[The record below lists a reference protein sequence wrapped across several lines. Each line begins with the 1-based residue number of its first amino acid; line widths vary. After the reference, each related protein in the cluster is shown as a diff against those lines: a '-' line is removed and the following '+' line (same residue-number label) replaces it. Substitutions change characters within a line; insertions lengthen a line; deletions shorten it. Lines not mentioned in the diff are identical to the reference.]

1 MATSKGFNFVFGADT
16 AKFSKAIQSMQKE
29 ISKTTSALKNL
40 NTAAKL
46 DPSNTSNYTAQQ
58 QALQQQIETTKTK
71 LSRLNEEMKTMVSVS
86 EKTGKAIDGDTWA
99 KYQAEVA
106 KTEEELKKLE
116 TQFDKVRT
124 GAQQVSD
131 KLDAAGQKFN
141 DFGSKLK
148 SVGDKISSV
157 GQAILPASVAV
168 AGIGTYAAT
177 SATEFEKAMSQVK
190 AISGSTGSEFEAL
203 KEKAKELGS
212 STVYSASDVADAMTD
227 MAKAGWSSQQIMDGM
242 AGVLNAATA
251 SGEDLASVSTIVADA
266 ITSFKLE
273 AADASHVADV
283 LVEAANSGTIDIAD
297 LGESFKNV
305 APLATSM
312 GFSIEET
319 TVALEALSTSGIKG
333 ANAGT
338 GLKSMLSQL
347 VKPSD
352 TVAKALDD
360 LGISIAEDDGKMKS
374 LSQILAEMRPKFAD
388 LTEEQQNYYAATIAG
403 RNGVSSLLTLLNMS
417 QDEYDKLGVSL
428 ENCSGIAT
436 NTAEIMQDN
445 LGSQIELLK
454 NKFEVL
460 SINIGETFIPVLT
473 DIVNKASEMITWFQN
488 LDPSIQQMIIN
499 IGLIIAALGPALII
513 IGQVVSII
521 GTISSAIG
529 GLLTQG
535 GLINTMITGAIT
547 FIGTLTA
554 PMAAVIALIGAIA
567 AAVIYLW
574 NNSEEFRTNIT
585 ASLDTLLGKISEC
598 VNTCSEWLNKLWTE
612 TIQPLWENYIKPA
625 LEAVAEYLSPFFTT
639 LFDGITTIFGGAFD
653 IIGGLVE
660 FICALLTGDFE
671 SAGEG
676 IGTAITGAI
685 DIITGVFETLWGILG
700 PILEPT
706 IGFLV
711 DLFTGFMNTIHDIF
725 DWIKTYIVDPVKEA
739 FETVKEKFED
749 IKEKIITPIEDAKAK
764 VKDIIDKIKGFF
776 DFDWSLPELKMP
788 HISISGSFS
797 LMPLRVPKFSINWYA
812 KAMNQP
818 YMLDGATIFG
828 AMNGQLLG
836 GGEAGKEVITSA
848 DDYFNNRNTTI
859 TNNITI
865 VQREGEDSNALA
877 NRVIK
882 QIKKQMQTE
891 EGAFA

>member
-360 LGISIAEDDGKMKS
+360 LGISIANDDGSMKS

-428 ENCSGIAT
+428 ENCSGTAT
-436 NTAEIMQDN
+436 NTATVMQDN

-488 LDPSIQQMIIN
+488 LDPSIQQIIIN
-499 IGLIIAALGPALII
+499 IGLIIAVLGPALII
-513 IGQVVSII
+513 IGQVVSTI
-521 GTISSAIG
+521 GTISTAIG

-535 GLINTMITGAIT
+535 GLINTMITGIIT

-554 PMAAVIALIGAIA
+554 PMAAVIALIGAIV

-574 NNSEEFRTNIT
+574 NNSEEFRNNVTN
-585 ASLDTLLGKISEC
+585 LLGDLFSTIETTITGIKDD
-598 VNTCSEWLNKLWTE
+598 LNQLWEE
-612 TIQPLWENYIKPA
+612 TLKPLWEIFLKPL
-625 LEAVAEYLSPFFTT
+625 LEQIATWLEPFITT
-639 LFDGITTIFGGAFD
+639 LLATVTNVIQSALDIIKGICDVVIGLLTGDWEKFGNGLGEIFGGIWNFIQTIWNGISSTILTVVGTIVSVVTGVFSGLWNTVTTIFDGIKYAITHPIEVAQD
-653 IIGGLVE
+653 IIGG
-660 FICALLTGDFE
+660 
-671 SAGEG
+671 
-676 IGTAITGAI
+676 
-685 DIITGVFETLWGILG
+685 
-700 PILEPT
+700 
-706 IGFLV
+706 
-711 DLFTGFMNTIHDIF
+711 
-725 DWIKTYIVDPVKEA
+725 IVD
-739 FETVKEKFED
+739 T
-749 IKEKIITPIEDAKAK
+749 
-764 VKDIIDKIKGFF
+764 IKGFF
-776 DFDWSLPELKMP
+776 EGFKITLP
-788 HISISGSFS
+788 HIN
-797 LMPLRVPKFSINWYA
+797 LPHFSIKPEGWSIGDLLEGSIPSLGIDWYA
-812 KAMNQP
+812 KAMNKP

-828 AMNGQLLG
+828 ALNGQLLG
-836 GGEAGKEVITSA
+836 GGEKGKEVITSA

-891 EGAFA
+891 EGAFV